1 MKRRTALAL
10 ALALAA
16 LVLLP
21 TARCWAAQELTIYN
35 WTDYM
40 PQSVL
45 DDFTAA
51 TGIQVTYATYESNE
65 AMFTKLKLLE
75 GKGYDIVVPST
86 YFVGLMR
93 EQGLLAEID
102 KSKLANYKNLDPT
115 VLDKPFDP
123 GNRFSVPYM
132 WGSTGLM
139 VNTARVA
146 PGVLGGWNDLKKP
159 ELAGKIVMSSDLR
172 DTMGAALKALGYSL
186 NTRSEAEIK
195 AAYEWLTELKPAVR
209 VFTSD
214 GAKQVFAGEEA
225 VAGMIFNGDASQIRE
240 EMPDLQYVYP
250 REGASLWMDSLCIPS
265 GAEHKAEALAFIDF
279 LLRPDIAARIAEEF
293 RYTTP
298 NKAAQALLPEELQND
313 RIVSPTQEDLGK
325 SEFQTGVGDALPVYE
340 KYWEMLKVE

>member
-1 MKRRTALAL
+1 MTRRTFAALM
-10 ALALAA
+10 LAA

-21 TARCWAAQELTIYN
+21 AARGLAAEELTIYN

-45 DDFTAA
+45 DDFSAE
-51 TGIQVTYATYESNE
+51 TGIKVIYATYESNE

-102 KSKLANYKNLDPT
+102 KAKLSNLGNLDPT

-123 GNRFSVPYM
+123 GNRYSIPYM

-139 VNTARVA
+139 VNTAKVA
-146 PGVLGGWNDLKKP
+146 PGTVTGWADLKKP
-159 ELAGKIVMSSDLR
+159 ELAGRLVLSSDLR
-172 DTMGAALKALGYSL
+172 DTLGAGLKALGYSL
-186 NTRSEAEIK
+186 NSRNEAEIK
-195 AAYEWLTELKPAVR
+195 AAYEWLVELKPAVR

-240 EMPDLQYVYP
+240 EMPELEYVYP
-250 REGASLWMDSLCIPS
+250 KEGIALWMDSLCIPVGS
-265 GAEHKAEALAFIDF
+265 EHKDAAHKFIDF
-279 LLRPDIAARIAEEF
+279 LLRPEIAARIAEEF

-298 NKAAQALLPEELQND
+298 NKAAVALLPEDLKAD
-313 RIVSPTQEDLGK
+313 RIVSPTAEDLVG
-325 SEFQTGVGDALPVYE
+325 SEFQTGVGDALAIYE